1 MYIECSQFIFQIEI
15 DKLNKSFWLSSVDQ
29 ETAQTNSETFIHL
42 KMSDWYSFS
51 CFKLIDE
58 SEVAK
63 TYKIKFPDHSQLPEY
78 ELIIPMKYLHSVNDG
93 SYNIQNLMSHN
104 DKLEFMKELSKAQKV
119 SFSIS
124 YCDEIQYF
132 TEFASLFPQKCLY
145 SIDEYPEPDN
155 WDELET
161 YIKKKLDADCFDD
174 FSNIK
179 FNCIYVCYEISENG
193 YEFIRRLLLLPNVQS
208 YLTCILLMLPK
219 LSQALSILSQLS
231 NWLFIESVDL
241 SYRENDSEIDPLELI
256 KISINSFT
264 KKVGIIEELNFQIGN
279 QSVLTSL

>member
-1 MYIECSQFIFQIEI
+1 MYIECSQFIFHIEI
-15 DKLNKSFWLSSVDQ
+15 YKLNESFWFSSVDQ

-42 KMSDWYSFS
+42 KMSNRYSFS

-58 SEVAK
+58 SEVTKA
-63 TYKIKFPDHSQLPEY
+63 YKIKFPDHSQLPKC
-78 ELIIPMKYLHSVNDG
+78 ELIIPMKHLHSVNDD
-93 SYNIQNLMSHN
+93 SYNIQNLMSHK

-124 YCDEIQYF
+124 YCDGIQYF

-145 SIDEYPEPDN
+145 LIDEYSKPNN

-161 YIKKKLDADCFDD
+161 YIKNKLDADCFDD

-179 FNCIYVCYEISENG
+179 LNCIYVCYEISENG

-208 YLTCILLMLPK
+208 YLTCIWLVLPK
-219 LSQALSILSQLS
+219 LSQALSILLLLS
-231 NWLFIESVDL
+231 DWLLIESVDL
-241 SYRENDSEIDPLELI
+241 SYRENDSEVDPLELI

-264 KKVGIIEELNFQIGN
+264 KKVGIIEELNVKLETN
-279 QSVLTSL
+279 QY